1 METIVTAV
9 GMIVTGGGNDS
20 NCGGNDSNFAG
31 GKDSNCGEK
40 DSNERMLNSFCIHW
54 FKIHCKKFFPSRR
67 EGVWVALILQTC
79 ISTVLFIKQ
88 W

>member
-1 METIVTAV
+1 MVETIVTAV

-20 NCGGNDSNFAG
+20 NFAG
-31 GKDSNCGEK
+31 GNDSNCGEK

-54 FKIHCKKFFPSRR
+54 FKIHCKKFFPSRH